1 MRKKS
6 IIFLVMSLLILTF
19 SSSAFAVEANSEF
32 KSESQKFFTITEYEL
47 RLLQTGQPR
56 KIGDLFLIKKDF
68 TPVLPNF

>member
-32 KSESQKFFTITEYEL
+32 KSESQKFFTMRIL
-47 RLLQTGQPR
+47 HNSV
-56 KIGDLFLIKKDF
+56 FLEVSAVNTSLNIH
-68 TPVLPNF
+68 